1 MNQRTKPINRRRF
14 LKLAAAG
21 AASLALPHIAAIA
34 RQAKNKPNVLFIA
47 IDDLNDWVGCLGGH
61 PDVKTPNLDR
71 LAQRGVLFTNA
82 HCSAPACNPSRAS
95 LMTGILPS
103 TSGVYLNPQPWRK
116 SPALADAVTIPQHF
130 MAHGYR
136 AVGGGK
142 IYHGAFPDPP
152 SWQEYFPTQKKN
164 KPDDPTPANR
174 PLNGIPNT
182 AHFDWGP
189 VDATDEQMG
198 DRQVAAWAASELRKK
213 HDKPFFLGCGFFRPH
228 LPWYVPQKYFRLYP
242 PDKITLPNVNEND
255 LDDVPPIGRKMAKP
269 DGDHK
274 KVTEHKQWRKAVQGY
289 LASITFVDTCVGR
302 VIDAF
307 DKSDYANNTI
317 IILWSD
323 HGWHLG
329 EKLHWRKFSLWEEAT
344 HNVLMMVAP
353 GVTKAGGRCSR
364 PVTMLDIYPTLIDLC
379 NLAGKKEIE
388 GKSLLPL
395 LKNPQAKW
403 DRPALTTH
411 GRNNHSLRTERFRY
425 IRYSDGTEELYDRNN
440 DELEWNNL
448 AGDPKYAR
456 TKKDLAKWLPKT
468 NVPDIPRTTTKTKRS
483 REKPE
488 RTKGSK
494 KDN

>member
-1 MNQRTKPINRRRF
+1 MNQKSNPINRRSF
-14 LKLAAAG
+14 LKLTAAG
-21 AASLALPHIAAIA
+21 AASLALPHINALAGRA
-34 RQAKNKPNVLFIA
+34 RKKPNVLFMA
-47 IDDLNDWVGCLGGH
+47 IDDLNDWIGCLGGH
-61 PDVKTPNLDR
+61 PDVKTPNLDS

-103 TSGVYLNPQPWRK
+103 TSGVYHNPQPWRK
-116 SPALADAVTIPQHF
+116 SPVLADAVTIPQHF
-130 MAHGYR
+130 MANGYS

-142 IYHGAFPDPP
+142 IYHGSFPDPP
-152 SWQEYFPTQKKN
+152 SWQEYFPSQRKN
-164 KPDDPTPANR
+164 KPDDPMPAGR

-189 VDATDEQMG
+189 VDASDEQMG
-198 DRQVAAWAASELRKK
+198 DRKVADWAVSELQKK
-213 HDKPFFLGCGFFRPH
+213 HDKPFFLACGFYRPH

-242 PDKITLPNVNEND
+242 ADKITLPNVNEND
-255 LDDVPPIGRKMAKP
+255 LDDVPPIGQKMAKP
-269 DGDHK
+269 QGDHR
-274 KVTEHKQWRKAVQGY
+274 KVLQHKQWRKAVQGY

-307 DKSDYANNTI
+307 DKSAYADNTV

-353 GVTKAGGRCSR
+353 GVTRAGGRCSR

-379 NLAGKKEIE
+379 DLSANKKLE

-395 LKNPQAKW
+395 LKNPKAKW
-403 DRPALTTH
+403 ARPALTTH
-411 GRNNHSLRTERFRY
+411 GRNNHSLRTERWRY
-425 IRYSDGTEELYDRNN
+425 IRYSDGTEELYDR
-440 DELEWNNL
+440 DKDQLEWNNL
-448 AGDPKYAR
+448 ANDPKHAR
-456 TKKDLAKWLPKT
+456 TKKQLAKWLPET
-468 NVPDIPRTTTKTKRS
+468 NVPESPGSGGNKKRTQQNTKR
-483 REKPE
+483 
-488 RTKGSK
+488 K
-494 KDN
+494 K